1 MPHKATFRGADSIT
15 SNDPRQSRGH
25 CDVSRSKRL
34 DRVADATP
42 AGVDRYRPGKDVT
55 IDLTG
60 AGDLS
65 ELNLERFP

>member
-1 MPHKATFRGADSIT
+1 MI
-15 SNDPRQSRGH
+15 PRQSREH

>member
-1 MPHKATFRGADSIT
+1 MSHKATFRGADSIT
-15 SNDPRQSRGH
+15 SNDPPAKPGP

-42 AGVDRYRPGKDVT
+42 AGVNRYRPGKDVT